1 MCGMNA
7 TLVIGGTR
15 SGKSRYAE
23 QLLGGEVPVRYLAT
37 GRRTDGDAE
46 WDARIAA
53 HVVRRPAAWTT
64 EEVSGGALVA
74 ALAVPGPVLVDD
86 LGTWLAGV
94 LDDAGAWDRPGPHT
108 EIDELLDGLV
118 AAVAGAPGPVVL
130 VSAEVGL
137 GVVPGSASGRL
148 FRDLLGGL
156 NAELAEVCA
165 ETVLVVAGRALRLI
179 TVPGLQPVP
188 RRRALAPSPCAT
200 PGAIHLVRRT
210 QRCCAQSLHIPCR
223 RASWA

>member
-1 MCGMNA
+1 MNA

-156 NAELAEVCA
+156 NAALAEVCA
-165 ETVLVVAGRALRLI
+165 ETVLVVAGRALRLPGPDSG
-179 TVPGLQPVP
+179 TAGAPAPAAGVPAPAPGVP
-188 RRRALAPSPCAT
+188 APAADSAARAAGVAAG
-200 PGAIHLVRRT
+200 GA
-210 QRCCAQSLHIPCR
+210 AG
-223 RASWA
+223 AA